1 MWQSKQYAVKNK
13 QAAPKYHVTK
23 KTKNLYFFIAI
34 KTSVL
39 YWRYSVILTSSS
51 VRSVIW
57 VFVTAGFRTCFFI
70 CSFFQFSEIS
80 LKFFL
85 LKKQLNI
92 WKYSHKYMKY
102 SIVERVSRYANNNDQ
117 WIANTSWRVNTFAI
131 ISYVVCMNIHTY
143 TFGFLWRWWW
153 RQICSHKERRR
164 V

>member
-102 SIVERVSRYANNNDQ
+102 SIVERVSRYANSIWPMNRQHQLESKHFRNY
-117 WIANTSWRVNTFAI
+117 ILRSLYEYTYIHFRLFMEMMVKAN
-131 ISYVVCMNIHTY
+131 M
-143 TFGFLWRWWW
+143 
-153 RQICSHKERRR
+153 
-164 V
+164 